1 MLMAKLSLTQYRQNV
16 CHLLNQRTPSDVLT
30 NTDFWTFAQAEAIF
44 PLLWSKLTLAQ
55 KEIVTPILIHPMDE
69 RIFATDAL
77 RMKNAT
83 ARVLRV
89 FNENNI
95 PVICMRGVAVSETL
109 YPQSYLRPHTD
120 IDVLFDK
127 KHLLM
132 AKQIVGNQLHYR
144 PLPAYP
150 MLFKQGDIPLDL
162 HIEAIGSERIKAWQ
176 HITPLQ
182 AKDFFKY
189 AEDGKLAGEKAL
201 LVHPRVMLPYL
212 CFHALKHSFERLIWI
227 YDIALLAKQVGQK
240 EQWDQVLEG
249 IAEYKLERPCYY
261 TLSYAKEHLQAP
273 VPDHVLQHIKPNM
286 GFIESK
292 LFKRFMHHEVIPYLA
307 ERLFSRMLPSLS
319 HRIDFW
325 RETIYPR
332 EEVRAQVAG
341 GGCVKCNFIRT
352 RIKQISKALWSFTK
366 EIFLIARA

>member
-1 MLMAKLSLTQYRQNV
+1 MLMASLSFKYYRKNV
-16 CHLLNQRTPSDVLT
+16 CLALQQHIPETILK
-30 NTDFWTFAQAEAIF
+30 NTDFWTYAQGEAIF
-44 PLLWSKLTLAQ
+44 PLLWSQLEQNQ
-55 KEIVTPILIHPMDE
+55 KDIVQPLLINPMNE
-69 RIFATDAL
+69 RVFMADFL

-83 ARVLRV
+83 ARILRA

-95 PVICMRGVAVSETL
+95 PIICMRGLAVSETL
-109 YPQSYLRPHTD
+109 YPQPYLRPHTD
-120 IDVLFDK
+120 IDILFDQ

-189 AEDGKLAGEKAL
+189 AEEGKLAGEKAL
-201 LVHPRVMLPYL
+201 LVRPRVMLPYL

-227 YDIALLAKQVGQK
+227 YDIALLAKQV
-240 EQWDQVLEG
+240 EQNQQWSEVLEG

-261 TLSYAKEHLQAP
+261 ALSYAKEHLQAP
-273 VPDHVLQHIKPNM
+273 VPDYVLQQIKPGM
-286 GFIESK
+286 GFIETK
-292 LFKRFMHHEVIPYLA
+292 LFKRFMNHELIPYLA
-307 ERLFSRMLPSLS
+307 ERLFSRMLPSFS
-319 HRIDFW
+319 HRIEFW

-366 EIFLIARA
+366 EVFLVVRA